1 MDLKYIGDSQFRLV
15 DRDRVEAKAQYFLL
29 PDCFSFRLSNRVKPR
44 NVIVTFYLLLHRKFI
59 SSHIMN

>member
-29 PDCFSFRLSNRVKPR
+29 P
-44 NVIVTFYLLLHRKFI
+44 
-59 SSHIMN
+59 